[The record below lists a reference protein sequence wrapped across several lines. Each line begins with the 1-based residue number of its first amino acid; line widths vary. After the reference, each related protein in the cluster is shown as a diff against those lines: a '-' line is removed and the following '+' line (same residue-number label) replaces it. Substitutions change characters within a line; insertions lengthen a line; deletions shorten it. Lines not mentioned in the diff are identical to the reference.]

1 MERGATCALPTDHG
15 VFEATVYRS
24 SGGAEHLAL
33 VFGNPAQG
41 EPLVRIHSECLTG
54 DTLGSRR
61 CDCGAQLRAAL
72 QHVADAG
79 SGVVVYVGGH
89 EGRGIG
95 LAAKIAAYR
104 LQDLDGVDTVDAN
117 LRLGQPIDR
126 RDYRDAAAVLTDLG
140 IRRVRLLT
148 NNPAKVDGLASEGVE
163 VVEAVGLEIEATADN
178 AGYLATKRDRLGHRL
193 APAVATATATAT
205 TTAAVV

>member
-1 MERGATCALPTDHG
+1 MARSC
-15 VFEATVYRS
+15 EAHS
-24 SGGAEHLAL
+24 S
-33 VFGNPAQG
+33 
-41 EPLVRIHSECLTG
+41 T
-54 DTLGSRR
+54 
-61 CDCGAQLRAAL
+61 QLRGAL

-79 SGVVVYVGGH
+79 AGVVVYVGGH

-117 LRLGQPIDR
+117 LRLGQPVDS
-126 RDYRDAAAVLTDLG
+126 RDYRDAAAVLDDLG

-148 NNPAKVDGLASEGVE
+148 NNPAKVDGLSSHGIE
-163 VVEAVGLEIEATADN
+163 VIETVGLEIEATADN

-193 APAVATATATAT
+193 TPSVAATSM
-205 TTAAVV
+205 AVV